1 MARFYEEVEFE
12 IEPYDFLEKCSK
24 REIQTVCEILEDQ
37 YGVMSTPTNS
47 LEKTRGVGYKLF
59 IDDLAQLAKS
69 WNFISKEDLNI
80 LNNLAT
86 KYKVK

>member
-1 MARFYEEVEFE
+1 MEF
-12 IEPYDFLEKCSK
+12 D
-24 REIQTVCEILEDQ
+24 T
-37 YGVMSTPTNS
+37 
-47 LEKTRGVGYKLF
+47 VGYKLF

-86 KYKVK
+86 KYMVK